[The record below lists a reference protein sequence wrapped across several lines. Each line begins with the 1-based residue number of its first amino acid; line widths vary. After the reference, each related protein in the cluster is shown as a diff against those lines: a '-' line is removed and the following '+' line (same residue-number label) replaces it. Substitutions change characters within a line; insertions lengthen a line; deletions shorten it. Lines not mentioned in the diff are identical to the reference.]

1 MPRKRS
7 TTKSTGGGGFGFA
20 DKVAARF
27 LVQMLSRDFPL
38 EPEYGCAVGLDWEV
52 SQNGW
57 HLDDLLLH
65 LQGDEGDV
73 YCAISVKSNAQLNSN
88 GFQGD
93 FPKDAWDQWSATS
106 ANPFRREKDFLGLA
120 VSHLANTVS
129 TAWHGI
135 LEQMK
140 MPADR
145 LAKVLATSAGSSD
158 IQRGIFSS
166 IVKARPSQLPPNNS
180 EAASLLRRI
189 RVFHFDSE
197 NDNDA
202 IRSCSELT
210 VENTA
215 SMGKLLWRRLREL
228 AREHRES
235 GGHVSVLELIRIL
248 RPDFNLRDY
257 PDYEADWRKVD
268 NLSKDN
274 RSVKNTVGSEIRLQ
288 ISKQLQT
295 LRDGLSGSMAV
306 AILGESGVGKSA
318 LVAHFLGL
326 EPTSTRVLWLKARQ
340 LSKSSQIEL
349 AQHFRFNHD
358 LPTLIDHSPQTRA
371 FAVLDGIEQF
381 DGDTLDRAVELIRTL
396 AKSENRNWQLIITC
410 QPLRWPEYKR
420 CLVSAGISALLEISF
435 KGPEFSE
442 IYEATKHISGLA
454 SILMRKELRPVLSNL
469 AVLDQVVRAHE
480 ARPFADARPWVG
492 ETEVIDWIWDQWT
505 KSDSK
510 QLVRSRLLRGLA
522 EKDGEHL
529 NREMSLEDIPTDQL
543 EALSEMKERGLLHVD
558 KHESSVQFAHD
569 IMADW
574 ARYRALKAFGGD
586 ACSRVRLH
594 ARTPRWGRAIRL
606 YAQSL
611 AEQGDGL
618 DEWSSAR
625 TLIDGE
631 DAESRIASDL
641 FFDSIIL
648 ATNVAY
654 LLELIWEDLLSDN
667 GKPLSRLLRRLQ
679 LVATIP
685 DPRYETIKDVELRE
699 VALSSWQFRLPNPI
713 YWISLLTV
721 LERHS
726 EDVGKAACI
735 EAAKA
740 CGLYLNTI
748 PFGIPGRREA
758 AALALVLARVVQ
770 AQVIA
775 GVYFLDEV
783 DRPVYEALLRAAS
796 EYPDEVGQIALELCH
811 RRSPSREVLARVAA
825 IDDDHGKRR
834 KRSAA
839 DNPDE
844 EVRRAVPGMYMHF
857 ERPLPPPWP
866 DGPSE
871 RVPDTFIAVVMDPH
885 TLTPLIMV
893 RPQIAKEVLLAVCLE
908 EPSTEDRSNYLSR
921 MEYSGLSSWRGGYP
935 AMYFKS
941 PFIAFLEHSQEE
953 ALETIIRLTNFVT
966 DRWIEDTFGPVS
978 DIQKAN
984 RASWEFVIDGHVKLW
999 NGDGQVFNWHRD
1011 MRMNGAAVECALMA
1025 LEKWF
1030 YDAIEAGKDI
1040 GPAIRKIFAQSTS
1053 LSLAGVLTTVG
1064 LRFPALFCGALR
1076 PLLSCPF
1083 IFEAQSHSS
1092 TQEVFYGSQI
1102 GMMSWADKGEDAFQ
1116 KVREWHGL
1124 PHRKQHLRYVAQY
1137 LMFHDSATMEFLKK
1151 QTVRWNERWAEVIS
1165 NPKIDTESLEFL
1177 IVQLNGDSYTRT
1189 KLPDGKIQFEIQLPE
1204 KLQQIADATAEQLET
1219 TGLLLGLPSRAR
1231 ELIVG
1236 KQSLDSTQIAE
1247 FIAKLRRIDALS
1259 ADSEN
1264 VRQYRPSAIIG
1275 GIAAVLTNH
1284 RQWLRDNPDSEE
1296 WCVRRL
1302 RAAVPESQPEGSF
1315 DVPESITDTHSETF
1329 RAEAAVVLLCE
1340 REDEWVRRA
1349 VFDGVTG
1356 FFYESTLHTMRA
1368 AYRMRAGLG
1377 RKFNELVNLVNLWAA
1392 VRHGANCGQ
1401 HGRVEKALTPYRDA
1415 LFHRYQSG
1423 RLSGDLVPLERAEM
1437 LGGRLAD
1444 RALRKS
1450 PYGEVRRKS
1459 KQQRVSPRKGKDRK
1473 VYRPDRDLDM
1483 TVLQKGFGF
1492 LEELG
1497 KASSEEKR
1505 QLFLYF
1511 EPLFRLE
1518 LRSLPVIEDDED
1530 WELDKT
1536 PYDFDRWII
1545 GFAAA
1550 FTAKSES
1557 REDAYALYSPIIS
1570 LSTHARYWVE
1580 EFLHAWFRWGLPL
1593 SSTEMDFTQRWRE
1606 IAEFALGAASWNQ
1619 EGRRR
1624 RFYLEYLANELVGIT
1639 GIPTMR
1645 VAGEEF
1651 RGVIQSMAATYA
1663 LWCDVWLESPVCAAH
1678 FAYFLSTASGQ
1689 VLLPMG
1695 IPRLALA
1702 IRAYSQHDWQE
1713 RNLLDGLSTAV
1724 SACWRFIRSSIRS
1737 DTNIREAFETI
1748 LSELCARHDARALQL
1763 RVEVAAA

>member
-1 MPRKRS
+1 LTSPDS
-7 TTKSTGGGGFGFA
+7 
-20 DKVAARF
+20 
-27 LVQMLSRDFPL
+27 
-38 EPEYGCAVGLDWEV
+38 
-52 SQNGW
+52 
-57 HLDDLLLH
+57 
-65 LQGDEGDV
+65 
-73 YCAISVKSNAQLNSN
+73 SN
-88 GFQGD
+88 
-93 FPKDAWDQWSATS
+93 K
-106 ANPFRREKDFLGLA
+106 
-120 VSHLANTVS
+120 
-129 TAWHGI
+129 
-135 LEQMK
+135 
-140 MPADR
+140 
-145 LAKVLATSAGSSD
+145 
-158 IQRGIFSS
+158 IQRNIFSS
-166 IVKARPSQLPPNNS
+166 IVKALPDQQQQDQP

-202 IRSCSELT
+202 IRRCSELT
-210 VENTA
+210 VDNTA

-228 AREHRES
+228 AREHREC
-235 GGHVSVLELIRIL
+235 GGHVSVLDLIRVL
-248 RPDFNLRDY
+248 RTDFNLRDY
-257 PDYEADWRKVD
+257 PDYEADWRKID
-268 NLSKDN
+268 NLSIDN
-274 RSVKNTVGSEIRLQ
+274 RSVKNSVGSGIRLQ

-306 AILGESGVGKSA
+306 VILGESGVGKSA
-318 LVAHFLGL
+318 LVAQFLSL

-435 KGPEFSE
+435 KGPDFSE
-442 IYEATKHISGLA
+442 IYEATKHIFGLA

-469 AVLDQVVRAHE
+469 AVLDQVIKAHE

-558 KHESSVQFAHD
+558 RHESSVQFAHD

-574 ARYRALKAFGGD
+574 ARYRALKAFGSE
-586 ACSRVRLH
+586 ACSRVKLH
-594 ARTPRWGRAIRL
+594 AKTPRWGRAIRL

-618 DEWSSAR
+618 DEWNSAK

-641 FFDSIIL
+641 FFDSLIL
-648 ATNVAY
+648 ATNAAY
-654 LLELIWEDLLSDN
+654 LLEQIWVNLSSDN

-699 VALSSWQFRLPNPI
+699 VALSFWQYRLPNPI
-713 YWISLLTV
+713 YWIGLLTV
-721 LERHS
+721 LESHS

-740 CGLYLNTI
+740 CCLYLNSM

-770 AQVIA
+770 AQIIA

-783 DRPVYEALLRAAS
+783 DRPVYEALLRAAP

-811 RRSPSREVLARVAA
+811 RRSPSREVLTRVAA
-825 IDDDHGKRR
+825 IDEDRGEGR
-834 KRSAA
+834 KRYVA

-844 EVRRAVPGMYMHF
+844 EARRAVPGIYMHF
-857 ERPLPPPWP
+857 ERPLPSPWP

-908 EPSTEDRSNYLSR
+908 EPSTEDHSNYLAR
-921 MEYSGLSSWRGGYP
+921 MEYSGLSSWMGGYP

-978 DIQKAN
+978 EVQKAN
-984 RASWEFVIDGHVKLW
+984 RGSWEFVIDGQVKLW

-1030 YDAIEAGKDI
+1030 YDAIEAGKDV
-1040 GPAIRKIFAQSTS
+1040 GPAIQTIFSQSTS

-1064 LRFPALFCGALR
+1064 LRFPALFCNALR

-1083 IFEAQSHSS
+1083 IYPAQSHSS
-1092 TQEVFYGSQI
+1092 TQEVFYGSHI
-1102 GMMSWADKGEDAFQ
+1102 GMMSWADKGADVFQ
-1116 KVREWHGL
+1116 IVREWHGL

-1137 LMFHDSATMEFLKK
+1137 LMFHDSATREFLKK
-1151 QTVRWNERWAEVIS
+1151 QTVRWKERWADVIS
-1165 NPKIDTESLEFL
+1165 NPKVDTESLEFL

-1189 KLPDGKIQFEIQLPE
+1189 KLPDGRIQFEIQLPE
-1204 KLQQIADATAEQLET
+1204 KLQQSADATAEQLET
-1219 TGLLLGLPSRAR
+1219 TGLLLGLPSKAR
-1231 ELIVG
+1231 ELLLG

-1259 ADSEN
+1259 ADSED
-1264 VRQYRPSAIIG
+1264 VRQYRPGAIIG
-1275 GIAAVLTNH
+1275 GIAAVLTNY
-1284 RQWLRDNPDSEE
+1284 RKWLKDNPDTEE
-1296 WCVRRL
+1296 WCF
-1302 RAAVPESQPEGSF
+1302 RALQTALPKSQSEGSF
-1315 DVPESITDTHSETF
+1315 DVPESITDTNMETF
-1329 RAEAAVVLLCE
+1329 RGEAGIALLCE

-1349 VFDGVTG
+1349 AFDGVTG
-1356 FFYESTLHTMRA
+1356 FFYQSTLRTMQA
-1368 AYRMRAGLG
+1368 AYRMRRELG
-1377 RKFNELVNLVNLWAA
+1377 PKFNELVNLVYLWAA

-1401 HGRVEKALTPYRDA
+1401 YGRNDEALKPYRDA

-1423 RLSGDLVPLERAEM
+1423 RLSGDLIPLERAEA
-1437 LGGRLAD
+1437 LGNRLAD
-1444 RALRKS
+1444 RVLRRS
-1450 PYGEVRRKS
+1450 PYGEVRRIS
-1459 KQQRVSPRKGKDRK
+1459 KKQRVSPKKGKDRK
-1473 VYRPDRDLDM
+1473 VYRPGRDLDM

-1492 LEELG
+1492 LEEMG
-1497 KASSEEKR
+1497 NASPEETG
-1505 QLFLYF
+1505 QLFRYF

-1530 WELDKT
+1530 WELDGS

-1545 GFAAA
+1545 GFSAA
-1550 FTAKSES
+1550 FSAKSKGK
-1557 REDAYALYSPIIS
+1557 EDAHALYSPIII

-1580 EFLHAWFRWGLPL
+1580 EFLHSWFRWGLRL
-1593 SSTEMDFTQRWRE
+1593 SSSEKEFIQRWRE
-1606 IAEFALGAASWNQ
+1606 IVEYALATPSWNR
-1619 EGRRR
+1619 EGHRR

-1639 GIPTMR
+1639 GNPTMR

-1651 RGVIQSMAATYA
+1651 RGVIQSMAEIYA

-1678 FAYFLSTASGQ
+1678 FGYFLSTASGQ

-1695 IPRLALA
+1695 ITRLAVA
-1702 IRAYSQHDWQE
+1702 IRTYSNHDWQE
-1713 RNLLDGLSTAV
+1713 RNLLDGLSTAI
-1724 SACWRFIRSSIRS
+1724 SACWRNIQDSIRS
-1737 DTNIREAFETI
+1737 DANIRVAFEAI